1 LSAAEGPR
9 SRRTPPSGGKSRG
22 GAGRTKSGK
31 PRPGTGGQGRRKLEG
46 KGPTP
51 PAAQR
56 PGHPAQKRASA
67 SGSGSRRSPDASGSG
82 SGSRRSADATG
93 YGSGSRRS
101 PDASGSGSGSRRSAD
116 ATGYGSGSRRSADA
130 SGYGSGSR
138 RSPDASGYG
147 SGSRRSADA
156 SGYGSGSGSRRFAD
170 GSGYGSAPSSAGARG
185 APRGAG
191 DAAEFVAGRNPVV
204 ESLRARVP
212 ATTLYVGAF
221 GGRVARDERVDEA
234 IKLAAD
240 RGVPVLEAGAAE
252 LDRLTGGA
260 LHQGLALRVRAY
272 DYAHPDDLLARAADA
287 GQLPLIAALDGVT
300 DPRNLGAIVRSA
312 AAFGA
317 HGVVVP
323 SRRGAGVTAG
333 AWKAS
338 AGALA
343 RLPVARAANLA
354 RALQSYRDAGVFVAG
369 LDAAGEVTIRD
380 LDLAT
385 APLVLVTGSEGRGM
399 SRIVAQTC
407 DVLVRIPIAA
417 STESLNA
424 GVATGIA
431 LYEIA
436 AVRSRLGLRRLAG
449 VAAS

>member
-1 LSAAEGPR
+1 LSGAGDPR
-9 SRRTPPSGGKSRG
+9 SRRAQGPSK

-31 PRPGTGGQGRRKLEG
+31 PRPGTGGQGRRRLEG

-51 PAAQR
+51 PAALR
-56 PGHPAQKRASA
+56 PGHPAQKRAAASSQTRRTTDPSA
-67 SGSGSRRSPDASGSG
+67 HPASRRTTDPSARPASRRTTDPSARPASRRTTDLSAAAGPAARRTRDASAAAAPAT
-82 SGSRRSADATG
+82 RRTS
-93 YGSGSRRS
+93 
-101 PDASGSGSGSRRSAD
+101 
-116 ATGYGSGSRRSADA
+116 
-130 SGYGSGSR
+130 
-138 RSPDASGYG
+138 
-147 SGSRRSADA
+147 
-156 SGYGSGSGSRRFAD
+156 
-170 GSGYGSAPSSAGARG
+170 
-185 APRGAG
+185 RGAG
-191 DAAEFVAGRNPVV
+191 EAAEFVAGRNAVV

-212 ATTLYVGAF
+212 SAALYVGAR
-221 GGRVARDERVDEA
+221 GGRAARDDRIEEA

-323 SRRGAGVTAG
+323 ARRGAGVTAG

-343 RLPVARAANLA
+343 RLPVARAANLT

-369 LDAAGEVTIRD
+369 LDVAGETTIRD

-385 APLVLVTGSEGRGM
+385 APLVLVTGSEGRGL
-399 SRIVAQTC
+399 SRIVAQAC

-417 STESLNA
+417 ATESLNA

-431 LYEIA
+431 LYE
-436 AVRSRLGLRRLAG
+436 
-449 VAAS
+449 VAAIRARGYPA